1 MHLKVLLP
9 FQVYTEKTGVSRIVA
24 AVVLA
29 LAAWILFKVII
40 GVVAAIAWFVV
51 SVVAVIAVIWAVRT
65 LF

>member
-1 MHLKVLLP
+1 MEN
-9 FQVYTEKTGVSRIVA
+9 TERAGPSFVPRIVA

-51 SVVAVIAVIWAVRT
+51 AVVAVIAVIWAVRT